1 MNDSDRK
8 SGKGES
14 EDLLT
19 SYGEVVRRVD
29 LDRAAGT
36 PGRFVRDDPSIAGYE
51 GVALAKAAL
60 AGDQAA
66 LDEFHELAGLALPGV
81 TECTDGEVVRLI
93 EQGGPDRADADLEDA
108 AEYDDVVFDN
118 DVVFQATNEAGCNC
132 TQVGA
137 SGLISWILSPEGR
150 SALARR
156 GVVIPC
162 WSWRRAA
169 PAADEVAEWPWWW
182 NRAPDGDC
190 RVLQLDIDAGSGEI
204 VDVGDTSTN
213 DCTGL
218 FDPSDWP
225 GYWAP
230 CLPPLD
236 LREGFDLGGPHS
248 SSLARATEPEAGH
261 DDALAARISAITD
274 EQCGADGR
282 TADEALTA
290 IEGQHFA
297 PRQRVTALEQ
307 GLIEACERI
316 EGWVESE
323 TQCDRIEDDA
333 DWALAQRLRALA
345 AGITEGSD
353 PEKTPEPADRVA
365 RDRRDL
371 LARSVDEL
379 DLSVMAANCL
389 QMSSIRTI
397 GELTKMTREDLL
409 RIRWSSARVVRC
421 VVEALAEFG
430 LSLAPSSP
438 ETGR

>member
-1 MNDSDRK
+1 MQCAGCGRGLWFSERVAHPQQFCRPCSAARGIERLCDLAWAKRIRARADRLQPWWQWTVYLEHALQWPMNDSDRK

-60 AGDQAA
+60 AGDRAA

-108 AEYDDVVFDN
+108 AEYDDVVFQN
-118 DVVFQATNEAGCNC
+118 DVVFQATNEAGYNC
-132 TQVGA
+132 TQVSA
-137 SGLISWILSPEGR
+137 SELISWILSPEGR
-150 SALARR
+150 YALARR
-156 GVVIPC
+156 GVVVPS
-162 WSWRRAA
+162 WSRHGAA
-169 PAADEVAEWPWWW
+169 PAADE
-182 NRAPDGDC
+182 
-190 RVLQLDIDAGSGEI
+190 
-204 VDVGDTSTN
+204 
-213 DCTGL
+213 
-218 FDPSDWP
+218 
-225 GYWAP
+225 
-230 CLPPLD
+230 
-236 LREGFDLGGPHS
+236 
-248 SSLARATEPEAGH
+248 
-261 DDALAARISAITD
+261 
-274 EQCGADGR
+274 
-282 TADEALTA
+282 ALTE
-290 IEGQHFA
+290 IDGQHFA

-323 TQCDRIEDDA
+323 AKCDRIEDDA
-333 DWALAQRLRALA
+333 DWAFAQRLRALA

-353 PEKTPEPADRVA
+353 PEKTPAPADRVA

-389 QMSSIRTI
+389 QLSSIRTI